1 MSCCPNGL
9 DDVFTERFSR
19 RDAKRY
25 RKRGLPARARRLLR
39 ALESVTS
46 LQDIRT
52 LEIGAGAGAV
62 TVEMLRRGAQHATAV
77 DAVAAQLNSARRLAE
92 EFNVDDRVEFVL
104 GDFIETDVAA
114 ADVVVM
120 DRVVCCYPDWRTLLS
135 LAADHADT
143 AIVLSYPR
151 ESIPLRIVHRLM
163 DLWWLIVRSEFRFY
177 VHSIDDMRRL
187 LELKG
192 FRSRVAG
199 HYFWWEILV
208 AQRSA

>member
-9 DDVFTERFSR
+9 DDVFTEKFSR

-25 RKRGLPARARRLLR
+25 RKRGLPGRARRLLR

-46 LQDIRT
+46 LKELRT
-52 LEIGAGAGAV
+52 LEVGAGAGAV

-77 DAVAAQLNSARRLAE
+77 DAVAAQLDSARRLAE
-92 EFNVDDRVEFVL
+92 EFSVGDRAEFVL
-104 GDFIETDVAA
+104 GDFIETDVPN

-135 LAADHADT
+135 HAADRADT
-143 AIVLSYPR
+143 AIVMSYPR
-151 ESIPLRIVHRLM
+151 ANLPLRIVHRLM
-163 DLWWLIVRSEFRFY
+163 DLWWVIVRSEFRFY
-177 VHSIDDMRRL
+177 VHSIEDMRKL

-192 FRSRVAG
+192 FRSRVVG